1 MGPVADDNGTNKQ
14 YRDANTANLALEKG
28 EKDFSLS
35 QESFSLTR
43 KVVFL
48 PRIYFACPG
57 YIAPDLKRL
66 PFAELEADMQPWKG
80 FIGWE

>member
-14 YRDANTANLALEKG
+14 YRDANTAKLALEKG

-43 KVVFL
+43 KDILLQTSRDFL
-48 PRIYFACPG
+48 LLSWSLTCSLGRGLLAG
-57 YIAPDLKRL
+57 NEVMNLRL
-66 PFAELEADMQPWKG
+66 VWQ
-80 FIGWE
+80 